1 MPLNTKLNFNYIYN
15 DTPLFYD
22 DKLINTKFNSY
33 NIQEIIS
40 THYKKGFNGKI
51 TADIMI
57 SNYKNQLPNN
67 KLCNINYLALLSYN
81 TDKLYAAFD
90 VRFRDYR
97 INESPSHNM
106 YLDFEFRYN
115 ISSKLSLYCIG
126 NDFLNLKGRIQE
138 EVVINDYFT
147 NTRLVHYMPGYI
159 MCGITLKY

>member
-1 MPLNTKLNFNYIYN
+1 
-15 DTPLFYD
+15 
-22 DKLINTKFNSY
+22 
-33 NIQEIIS
+33 
-40 THYKKGFNGKI
+40 
-51 TADIMI
+51 MI
-57 SNYKNQLPNN
+57 SNYKNQLSNN

-126 NDFLNLKGRIQE
+126 NDVLNLKGRIQE